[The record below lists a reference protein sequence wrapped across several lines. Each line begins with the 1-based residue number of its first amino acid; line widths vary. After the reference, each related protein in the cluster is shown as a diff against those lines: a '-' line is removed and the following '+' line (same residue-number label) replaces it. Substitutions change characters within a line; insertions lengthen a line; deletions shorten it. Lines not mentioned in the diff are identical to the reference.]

1 MPFLDFFDVLGALFL
16 VVVVTLL
23 FALESEVDVDVDG
36 DGNDNGNGKSV
47 FDFLTI
53 LESSMLF
60 ALSLILSQT
69 EYDFLILLFA
79 LLFSFDKIIDPSD
92 KKFAHSSSIHAIE
105 VTLLVEVV

>member
-16 VVVVTLL
+16 VVVVALL
-23 FALESEVDVDVDG
+23 FALESEVDVDG

>member
-23 FALESEVDVDVDG
+23 FALESEVDVDG